1 MILYNWDS
9 APKCNCGP
17 NFISDLIGKSPIF
30 SAASAAS
37 VHSRTMSRTFR
48 CGRKWKPRFLTTVV
62 LISKSRRAGSMDN
75 DIRPVL
81 KLVS

>member
-37 VHSRTMSRTFR
+37 VFCSNVLQEFVKLYCVAVEYCSGALLEFVAAVCWIDPDTGR
-48 CGRKWKPRFLTTVV
+48 CAL
-62 LISKSRRAGSMDN
+62 L
-75 DIRPVL
+75 
-81 KLVS
+81 